1 MNVEIIH
8 LVFEWLQLLRRSPTC
23 SSRRTLILLQL
34 LSTHVVHDFSS
45 SEASVDIMTFHG
57 LERGKVLSN
66 QMIGNWA
73 LVHSPVNHHL
83 EEDHLNMPNPLESLH
98 NDKSR

>member
-8 LVFEWLQLLRRSPTC
+8 LVFDGFNYFKDIPLAVHLAHPFSPWLMPC
-23 SSRRTLILLQL
+23 Y
-34 LSTHVVHDFSS
+34 DFSS
-45 SEASVDIMTFHG
+45 SEASVDIVTFHG

-83 EEDHLNMPNPLESLH
+83 EEDHLNMPNQLEILH
-98 NDKSR
+98 GKGR

>member
-1 MNVEIIH
+1 M
-8 LVFEWLQLLRRSPTC
+8 
-23 SSRRTLILLQL
+23 
-34 LSTHVVHDFSS
+34 HDFSS
-45 SEASVDIMTFHG
+45 SEASVDMMTFYG

-83 EEDHLNMPNPLESLH
+83 EEDYLNMPNQLEIL
-98 NDKSR
+98 NDDKGR